1 MKRILIKY
9 LQFVFLPIILIFI
22 IMLFKYDNPFDK
34 MPAYD
39 PNDCGLYSCP
49 VHRDKMNVF
58 LNSCPD
64 YDLEINPYTPNK
76 TLFYKSISTYRDS
89 IFFLQQSIIN
99 KMKSLND
106 LNYSFHNEDKIKLVD
121 ESIIILNKAV
131 IIFKKIEKLVFGKRK
146 MVIRSHFKTI
156 NQLYSNARLYLEF
169 LRFEILK
176 DYPNY
181 LKIRLYSEMTNR
193 VLLDLNKEQLFFK

>member
-1 MKRILIKY
+1 
-9 LQFVFLPIILIFI
+9 
-22 IMLFKYDNPFDK
+22 
-34 MPAYD
+34 
-39 PNDCGLYSCP
+39 
-49 VHRDKMNVF
+49 
-58 LNSCPD
+58 
-64 YDLEINPYTPNK
+64 
-76 TLFYKSISTYRDS
+76 
-89 IFFLQQSIIN
+89 
-99 KMKSLND
+99 LND

-131 IIFKKIEKLVFGKRK
+131 IIFTNIEKLVFGKRK

>member
-9 LQFVFLPIILIFI
+9 LQFVFLPIIIIFI
-22 IMLFKYDNPFDK
+22 IMLFKYENPFDI

-49 VHRDKMNVF
+49 VHRDKMNVY
-58 LNSCPD
+58 LNTCPECG
-64 YDLEINPYTPNK
+64 LEINHYVSNK

-89 IFFLQQSIIN
+89 IFFLHQSIIN
-99 KMKSLND
+99 KMKLLND
-106 LNYSFHNEDKIKLVD
+106 LNYSIHNEDKIKLVD
-121 ESIIILNKAV
+121 ESIITLNKAI
-131 IIFKKIEKLVFGKRK
+131 IIFTKIEKLVFGKRK

-169 LRFEILK
+169 LRFEVSK

-181 LKIRLYSEMTNR
+181 LKIRLYAEMTNK
-193 VLLDLNKEQLFFK
+193 VLLELNKEQLFLK

>member
-1 MKRILIKY
+1 
-9 LQFVFLPIILIFI
+9 
-22 IMLFKYDNPFDK
+22 MLFKYDNPFDK
-34 MPAYD
+34 MSAYD

-64 YDLEINPYTPNK
+64 YDLEMNPYTPNK

-89 IFFLQQSIIN
+89 IFFLHQSIIN

-121 ESIIILNKAV
+121 ESIITLNKAV